1 MLTKEDIE
9 NLATLARLEVA
20 DDEKVAFAAT
30 LGPILAYVGEVSAV
44 TTSGEEVPRVGELR
58 NVMREDGP
66 ARDGGTFTDAILKNA
81 PQTENGFVK
90 VKQIF

>member
-1 MLTKEDIE
+1 MITKGDIE

-20 DDEKVAFAAT
+20 DEEREAFAAT

-44 TTSGEEVPRVGELR
+44 VTDGEEMPRVGALR

-66 ARDGGTFTDAILKNA
+66 ARSGGTFTDVILKNA
-81 PQTENGFVK
+81 PQTEDGYVRVRK
-90 VKQIF
+90 IF